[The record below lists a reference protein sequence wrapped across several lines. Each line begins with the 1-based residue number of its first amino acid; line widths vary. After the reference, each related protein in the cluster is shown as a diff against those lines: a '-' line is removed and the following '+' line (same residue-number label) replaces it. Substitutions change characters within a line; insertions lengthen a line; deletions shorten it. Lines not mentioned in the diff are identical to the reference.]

1 MNRRFVFILVI
12 AALLLNLALGANIYW
27 NAARAAND
35 DSARASE
42 ELFNDALQKI
52 HSEYVDGR
60 DLTYRQL
67 VYSALKGAVGKL
79 DPHSEFL
86 DADSFQELQDDTEG
100 QFGGL
105 GLNVA
110 MKDGHITVVAPMD
123 DTPGSRAGI
132 LSGDRIV
139 KVEGRSVDKLPL
151 GDVVKQLRGDPGS
164 TVSFTIERP
173 ATGAQKSFT
182 LTRAVIQMDMV
193 KDINGHKNF
202 PLDANKIGY
211 VRIAQFGDKTGDELE
226 AALDQLEQQGMKG
239 LILDLRWNP
248 GGLLDQAVEVC
259 QKFLPAGQLVVSTEG
274 RHTLEKYFAHG
285 SGDELKNIP
294 VVVLANLGS
303 ASAAEIVTGC
313 LQDLHRAVVLGEK
326 TFGKGSVQTVFP
338 LDDGSA
344 LKLTVAKYYT
354 PSHKVIHEHGITP
367 DIFVPLTDAE
377 EAAVL
382 MKHAPGGLGTLPEK
396 ERAEVMALHDEQLDR
411 AEDLLKGLLIYDRL
425 TAAPRP
431 GKMAAKQLRA
441 ANFKFRMSGP
451 ATE

>member
-1 MNRRFVFILVI
+1 MKRGFIFGLVL
-12 AALLLNLALGANIYW
+12 AALLLNLALGANLYLS
-27 NAARAAND
+27 AAKPGKAT
-35 DSARASE
+35 DSAQASE
-42 ELFNDALQKI
+42 ELFNDVLAKI
-52 HSEYVDGR
+52 HSEYVDGK

-105 GLNVA
+105 GLMVG

-226 AALDQLEQQGMKG
+226 AALDQLEQQGMK
-239 LILDLRWNP
+239 
-248 GGLLDQAVEVC
+248 
-259 QKFLPAGQLVVSTEG
+259 
-274 RHTLEKYFAHG
+274 
-285 SGDELKNIP
+285 
-294 VVVLANLGS
+294 
-303 ASAAEIVTGC
+303 
-313 LQDLHRAVVLGEK
+313 
-326 TFGKGSVQTVFP
+326 
-338 LDDGSA
+338 
-344 LKLTVAKYYT
+344 
-354 PSHKVIHEHGITP
+354 
-367 DIFVPLTDAE
+367 
-377 EAAVL
+377 
-382 MKHAPGGLGTLPEK
+382 
-396 ERAEVMALHDEQLDR
+396 
-411 AEDLLKGLLIYDRL
+411 
-425 TAAPRP
+425 
-431 GKMAAKQLRA
+431 
-441 ANFKFRMSGP
+441 
-451 ATE
+451 